1 MLAALLWN
9 IGSYHPANND
19 SADGAVHWAAMKV
32 AVIVRDFLCKF
43 TRLSLIIIPTPCLLF
58 LLPSI
63 LLCYPF
69 FALLPRLL
77 HRQVCFNDAGRDSI
91 YHSLPIQQPDRQI
104 AKYVKVVGC
113 LVSSNYR
120 VDELIVQ

>member
-1 MLAALLWN
+1 MAALLGN

-19 SADGAVHWAAMKV
+19 SADGASAVHWAAMKV

-63 LLCYPF
+63 LLCFPF
-69 FALLPRLL
+69 FALLSRPL

-91 YHSLPIQQPDRQI
+91 YIVPSDPTARQTDTKEYI
-104 AKYVKVVGC
+104 GC

-120 VDELIVQ
+120 VDELLAQ